1 MYCPRPFP
9 VRTLAYASQAGSI
22 GEPCEL
28 RGSRTVLRAPRVRL
42 PGAARLRCRAPTQ
55 AGCGAIAP
63 RRSGEAGPVRSQPSP
78 GQDPPREVWPVRVTE
93 PPSARDGQ
101 AGDFRLSGLHALLQ
115 DNPERT
121 LSAWSQTGRQTGQQ
135 DPGTHRRG
143 APQALA
149 PRHLGSWKVARAGL
163 QWLAQLLCRPG
174 VGPVH
179 PCVPPKAA
187 TPVDAGA
194 APPVPASPLQLEA
207 FGTHDP
213 ATLAARCH
221 PPPMAGPAVCRQSP
235 EVGAGWFN
243 DHVRVCAGGVQQCAF
258 LPRSY
263 PASLHGLPT

>member
-1 MYCPRPFP
+1 MDRRGHGHAAGGYSLPR
-9 VRTLAYASQAGSI
+9 L
-22 GEPCEL
+22 GEHV
-28 RGSRTVLRAPRVRL
+28 SALRARPVVPQEMASER
-42 PGAARLRCRAPTQ
+42 PGWRSDHRPLRRRYRCRVPTQ
-55 AGCGAIAP
+55 AGCGAIPP

-78 GQDPPREVWPVRVTE
+78 GQDPFRGVWPVRVTE
-93 PPSARDGQ
+93 PSSARGGQ

-121 LSAWSQTGRQTGQQ
+121 LSAWSQTDCQTGQQ
-135 DPGTHRRG
+135 DPGAHRGG

-174 VGPVH
+174 VGLVH
-179 PCVPPKAA
+179 PCVPPQAA

-194 APPVPASPLQLEA
+194 TPPVPASPLQVEA

-221 PPPMAGPAVCRQSP
+221 PPPVAGPAVCRQSP
-235 EVGAGWFN
+235 EAGAGWFN
-243 DHVRVCAGGVQQCAF
+243 DHVRICGGGQ
-258 LPRSY
+258 
-263 PASLHGLPT
+263 

>member
-115 DNPERT
+115 DNPERA

-174 VGPVH
+174 VGRRFIRAFHRRLQRLWMRALRRRSQRARFNWRRLGRMTQLLWPRVAIRH
-179 PCVPPKAA
+179 PWPDQRFAVN
-187 TPVDAGA
+187 
-194 APPVPASPLQLEA
+194 
-207 FGTHDP
+207 
-213 ATLAARCH
+213 H
-221 PPPMAGPAVCRQSP
+221 PR
-235 EVGAGWFN
+235 
-243 DHVRVCAGGVQQCAF
+243 
-258 LPRSY
+258 
-263 PASLHGLPT
+263 

>member
-1 MYCPRPFP
+1 M
-9 VRTLAYASQAGSI
+9 
-22 GEPCEL
+22 
-28 RGSRTVLRAPRVRL
+28 RL
-42 PGAARLRCRAPTQ
+42 PGAARLVVGLQHKR
-55 AGCGAIAP
+55 GAERYLRDVRERLARFGRSLHRDKTRLVEFGRFALLN
-63 RRSGEAGPVRSQPSP
+63 RRQRGMGKP
-78 GQDPPREVWPVRVTE
+78 E
-93 PPSARDGQ
+93 PFG
-101 AGDFRLSGLHALLQ
+101 LSGLHALLQ

-121 LSAWSQTGRQTGQQ
+121 LSAWSQTRRQTGQQ

-174 VGPVH
+174 VGLVH
-179 PCVPPKAA
+179 PCVPPKTA

-194 APPVPASPLQLEA
+194 TPPVPASPLQLEA

-221 PPPMAGPAVCRQSP
+221 PPPLAGPAVCRQSP

-243 DHVRVCAGGVQQCAF
+243 DHVRICAGGGGQQCAF

-263 PASLHGLPT
+263 PASLHELSA